1 MKVCSRQFNVY
12 LALITALSLSCGCES
27 DKDKNA
33 NAAALRVHI
42 EVRPDKTGSTQ
53 TISVLRSEP
62 VVVTIA
68 KEFVLTEANVVG
80 AKIIEVPGGFAIQIQ
95 FDENGSWVLEQC
107 SATNP
112 GRHFVIF
119 GQWSDKLADGRWLAA
134 PLITHRLAN
143 GLLSFTPDMS
153 REEAEQLV
161 AGLTTVARKTLH
173 TNLMNLQK

>member
-1 MKVCSRQFNVY
+1 MKVCRRQFNVY
-12 LALITALSLSCGCES
+12 LALITALSVWCGCQS
-27 DKDKNA
+27 DKDKDA

-42 EVRPDKTGSTQ
+42 EVKPDNTGSTE

-68 KEFVLTEANVVG
+68 KEFVLTEANVVA
-80 AKIIEVPGGFAIQIQ
+80 AKLIEVQGGYAIQIQ
-95 FDENGSWVLEQC
+95 FDENGSWVLEQF

-112 GRHFVIF
+112 GKHFVIF

-143 GLLSFTPDMS
+143 GLLSFTPDAS

-161 AGLTTVARKTLH
+161 LGLNTVARKNAH
-173 TNLMNLQK
+173 VNLKKLQQ